1 MKKKNAQNPQQFQAA
16 PPKRGMRL
24 STIIDVFM
32 FITGILLTVMFFLP
46 VYKDTVSYNKDFF
59 KLDNLLG
66 FFPDN
71 AASYFGLAGKFLDDR
86 NVAVTVMIFAFMF
99 VMPILLAVLTF
110 PKLRKLSGL
119 AIIPIIVLVSG
130 QFFFGAGFVIEQ
142 KALELAPIGFC
153 YSVLIFQLPALYIIF
168 IIQSIIEAG
177 RLKKELKNAP
187 NMGAST
193 PAFGQPMGGQQFGPQ
208 GGFQPMND
216 QQFGPQGGFGQPVND
231 QQFGPQGG
239 FGQPANDQQFGPQG
253 GFGQPVNDQQ
263 FAPQGGFAQPA
274 NDQQFGPQNGFAQPA
289 ADQQYGMPQEQFQQA
304 PAFEQPQNNFY
315 SEAPVNEIPAPSY
328 EENANEASSF
338 DNAAEAAQN
347 ATENFEEVN
356 ETAGAA
362 SEAVDNG
369 SDNVFDNSADNE
381 ADNSFGNVSA
391 DSSENVAGS
400 TTEFESQAPVAE
412 TSNTAPSYAEPA
424 PEATPEPA
432 PFTAPAQ
439 EAQEP
444 VKMQPAFCQH
454 CGAKLEQGALFCM
467 QCGAP
472 IKA

>member
-32 FITGILLTVMFFLP
+32 FITGILLTAMFFLP

-153 YSVLIFQLPALYIIF
+153 YSVLIFQLPALYIIY

-187 NMGAST
+187 NMGVPA

-208 GGFQPMND
+208 GGFQPM
-216 QQFGPQGGFGQPVND
+216 ND

-304 PAFEQPQNNFY
+304 PSFEQQQNNFY

-328 EENANEASSF
+328 EETVNEAPSF

-356 ETAGAA
+356 KTAGAA
-362 SEAVDNG
+362 AEAVDNG
-369 SDNVFDNSADNE
+369 SDNAFDNSSENE

-391 DSSENVAGS
+391 DSSESVSGN
-400 TTEFESQAPVAE
+400 TTEFESQAPVSE

-424 PEATPEPA
+424 PEQTS
-432 PFTAPAQ
+432 FTAPAQ

>member
-1 MKKKNAQNPQQFQAA
+1 MKKKNAQNPQQFQTA

-32 FITGILLTVMFFLP
+32 FITGILLTAMFFLP

-153 YSVLIFQLPALYIIF
+153 YSVLIFQLPALYIIY

-187 NMGAST
+187 NMGASA

-216 QQFGPQGGFGQPVND
+216 QQFGPQGGFQPM
-231 QQFGPQGG
+231 
-239 FGQPANDQQFGPQG
+239 NDQQFGPQG

-369 SDNVFDNSADNE
+369 SDNAFDNSAYNE
-381 ADNSFGNVSA
+381 ADNSFGNVSD
-391 DSSENVAGS
+391 DSSENVAEN
-400 TTEFESQAPVAE
+400 TTEFESQASVSE
-412 TSNTAPSYAEPA
+412 TSYSAPVS
-424 PEATPEPA
+424 EAASEQTS
-432 PFTAPAQ
+432 FTAPAQ

>member
-32 FITGILLTVMFFLP
+32 FITGILLTAMFFLP

-153 YSVLIFQLPALYIIF
+153 YSVLIFQLPALYTIF

-187 NMGAST
+187 NMGASA

-216 QQFGPQGGFGQPVND
+216 QQFGPQGGFQPM
-231 QQFGPQGG
+231 
-239 FGQPANDQQFGPQG
+239 NDQQFGPQG

-328 EENANEASSF
+328 EENANEAPSF

-369 SDNVFDNSADNE
+369 SDNAFDNSFENE
-381 ADNSFGNVSA
+381 ADNSFGNVSD
-391 DSSENVAGS
+391 DSSESVSGN

-424 PEATPEPA
+424 PEATPEQTS
-432 PFTAPAQ
+432 FTAPVQ

>member
-32 FITGILLTVMFFLP
+32 FITGILLTAMFFLP

-153 YSVLIFQLPALYIIF
+153 YSVLIFQLPALYIIY

-187 NMGAST
+187 NMGAPT

-216 QQFGPQGGFGQPVND
+216 QQFGPQGGFQPM
-231 QQFGPQGG
+231 
-239 FGQPANDQQFGPQG
+239 NDQQFGPQG

-356 ETAGAA
+356 ETAGVA

-369 SDNVFDNSADNE
+369 SDNAFDNSSENE

-391 DSSENVAGS
+391 DSSENVAGN
-400 TTEFESQAPVAE
+400 TTEFESQASVSE
-412 TSNTAPSYAEPA
+412 NSYTAPSYTESV
-424 PEATPEPA
+424 PEASSEQTS
-432 PFTAPAQ
+432 FTAPAQ

>member
-32 FITGILLTVMFFLP
+32 FITGILLTAMFFLP

-187 NMGAST
+187 NMGVPA

-208 GGFQPMND
+208 GGFQPM
-216 QQFGPQGGFGQPVND
+216 ND

-304 PAFEQPQNNFY
+304 PSFEQQQNNFY

-328 EENANEASSF
+328 EETVNEAPSF

-356 ETAGAA
+356 KTAGAA
-362 SEAVDNG
+362 AEAVDNG
-369 SDNVFDNSADNE
+369 SDNAFDNSFENE

-391 DSSENVAGS
+391 DPSESVSGN
-400 TTEFESQAPVAE
+400 TTEFESQAPVSE

-424 PEATPEPA
+424 PEQTS
-432 PFTAPAQ
+432 FTAPAQ

>member
-32 FITGILLTVMFFLP
+32 FITGILLTAMFFLP

-187 NMGAST
+187 NMGAPT

-208 GGFQPMND
+208 GGFQPM
-216 QQFGPQGGFGQPVND
+216 
-231 QQFGPQGG
+231 
-239 FGQPANDQQFGPQG
+239 NDQQFGPQG

-304 PAFEQPQNNFY
+304 PSFEQQQNNFY

-328 EENANEASSF
+328 EETVNEAPSF

-356 ETAGAA
+356 ETAGVAA
-362 SEAVDNG
+362 EAVDNG
-369 SDNVFDNSADNE
+369 SDNAFDNSSENE

-391 DSSENVAGS
+391 DSSESVSGN
-400 TTEFESQAPVAE
+400 TTEFESQAPVSE

-424 PEATPEPA
+424 PEQTS
-432 PFTAPAQ
+432 FTAPAQ

>member
-32 FITGILLTVMFFLP
+32 FITGILLTAMFFLP

-153 YSVLIFQLPALYIIF
+153 YSVLIFQLPALYIIY

-187 NMGAST
+187 NMGVPA

-208 GGFQPMND
+208 GGFQPM
-216 QQFGPQGGFGQPVND
+216 ND

-304 PAFEQPQNNFY
+304 PSFEQQQNNFY

-328 EENANEASSF
+328 EETVNEAPSF

-369 SDNVFDNSADNE
+369 SDNAFDNSFENE

-391 DSSENVAGS
+391 DPSESVSGN
-400 TTEFESQAPVAE
+400 TTEFESQAPVSE

-424 PEATPEPA
+424 PEQTS
-432 PFTAPAQ
+432 FTAPAQ

>member
-32 FITGILLTVMFFLP
+32 FITGILLTAMFFLP

-187 NMGAST
+187 NMGVPA

-208 GGFQPMND
+208 GGFQPM
-216 QQFGPQGGFGQPVND
+216 ND

-304 PAFEQPQNNFY
+304 PSFEQQQNNFY

-328 EENANEASSF
+328 EETVNEAPSF

-369 SDNVFDNSADNE
+369 SDNAFDNSSENE

-391 DSSENVAGS
+391 DSSESVSGN
-400 TTEFESQAPVAE
+400 TTEFESQAPVSE

-424 PEATPEPA
+424 PEQTS
-432 PFTAPAQ
+432 FTAPAQ

>member
-32 FITGILLTVMFFLP
+32 FITGILLTAMFFLP

-153 YSVLIFQLPALYIIF
+153 YSVLIFQLPALYIIY

-187 NMGAST
+187 NMGAPA

-208 GGFQPMND
+208 GGFQPM
-216 QQFGPQGGFGQPVND
+216 
-231 QQFGPQGG
+231 
-239 FGQPANDQQFGPQG
+239 NDQQFGPQG

-328 EENANEASSF
+328 EENVNEAPSF

-356 ETAGAA
+356 ETAGAV

-369 SDNVFDNSADNE
+369 SDNAFDNSADNE

-391 DSSENVAGS
+391 DSSESVSGN
-400 TTEFESQAPVAE
+400 TTEFDSQAPVAE

-424 PEATPEPA
+424 PEATPEQTS
-432 PFTAPAQ
+432 FTAPAQ

>member
-32 FITGILLTVMFFLP
+32 FITGILLTAMFFLP

-187 NMGAST
+187 NMGVPA

-208 GGFQPMND
+208 GGFQPM
-216 QQFGPQGGFGQPVND
+216 ND

-304 PAFEQPQNNFY
+304 PSFEQQQNNFY

-328 EENANEASSF
+328 EETVNEAPSF

-369 SDNVFDNSADNE
+369 SDNAFDNSFENE

-391 DSSENVAGS
+391 DPSESVSGN
-400 TTEFESQAPVAE
+400 TTEFESQAPVSE

-424 PEATPEPA
+424 PEQTS
-432 PFTAPAQ
+432 FTAPAQ

>member
-32 FITGILLTVMFFLP
+32 FITGILLTAMFFLP

-153 YSVLIFQLPALYIIF
+153 YSVLIFQLPALYIIY

-187 NMGAST
+187 NMGVPA

-208 GGFQPMND
+208 GGFQPM
-216 QQFGPQGGFGQPVND
+216 ND

-304 PAFEQPQNNFY
+304 PSFEQQQNNFY

-328 EENANEASSF
+328 EETVNEAPSF

-356 ETAGAA
+356 KTAGAA
-362 SEAVDNG
+362 AEAVDNG
-369 SDNVFDNSADNE
+369 SDNAFDNSFENE

-391 DSSENVAGS
+391 DPSESVSGN
-400 TTEFESQAPVAE
+400 TTEFESQAPVSE

-424 PEATPEPA
+424 PEQTS
-432 PFTAPAQ
+432 FTAPAQ

>member
-32 FITGILLTVMFFLP
+32 FITGILLTAMFFLP

-187 NMGAST
+187 NMSAPA
-193 PAFGQPMGGQQFGPQ
+193 PAFGQPMGGQQFGSQ

-216 QQFGPQGGFGQPVND
+216 QQFGTQGGFQPM
-231 QQFGPQGG
+231 
-239 FGQPANDQQFGPQG
+239 NDQQFGPQG

-263 FAPQGGFAQPA
+263 FAPQGGFAQPV

-362 SEAVDNG
+362 AEAVDNG
-369 SDNVFDNSADNE
+369 SDNAFDNSADNE

-391 DSSENVAGS
+391 DSSESVSGN

-412 TSNTAPSYAEPA
+412 TSNTAPSYAETA
-424 PEATPEPA
+424 PEATPEQTS
-432 PFTAPAQ
+432 FTAPAQ

>member
-32 FITGILLTVMFFLP
+32 FITGILLTAMFFLP
-46 VYKDTVSYNKDFF
+46 VYKDKVSYNKDFF

-66 FFPDN
+66 FFTDKSE
-71 AASYFGLAGKFLDDR
+71 SYFKLASMFFTGEGVEQPSLA
-86 NVAVTVMIFAFMF
+86 VAIMIYTFML

-110 PKLRKLSGL
+110 PKLRKISGL
-119 AIIPIIVLVSG
+119 AVIPIIVLVCG
-130 QFFFGAGFVIEQ
+130 QFFFGAGFIFEQ
-142 KALELAPIGFC
+142 KSLELAPFGFC
-153 YSVLIFQLPALYIIF
+153 YSVLVFQLPALYIIY

-187 NMGAST
+187 NMGVPA

-208 GGFQPMND
+208 GGFQPM
-216 QQFGPQGGFGQPVND
+216 ND

-304 PAFEQPQNNFY
+304 PSFEQQQNNFY

-328 EENANEASSF
+328 EETVNEAPSF

-369 SDNVFDNSADNE
+369 SDNAFDNSSENE

-391 DSSENVAGS
+391 DSSESVSGN
-400 TTEFESQAPVAE
+400 TTEFESQAPVSE

-424 PEATPEPA
+424 PEQTS
-432 PFTAPAQ
+432 FTAPAQ